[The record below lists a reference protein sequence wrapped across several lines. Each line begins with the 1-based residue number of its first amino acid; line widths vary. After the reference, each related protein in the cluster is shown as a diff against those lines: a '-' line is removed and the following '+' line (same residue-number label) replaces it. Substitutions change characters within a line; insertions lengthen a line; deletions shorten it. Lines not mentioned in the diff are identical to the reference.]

1 MKIMY
6 KNSGYEHSINSIMLF
21 QTDDQIPYWSDSL
34 LFFYPQVEKQELV
47 KCNLADRK
55 KYLYEALYNV
65 YHQEI
70 KKEIDEKVNAYNL
83 HFSKNKDQIEDALS
97 EAFDIDTRMIFNDL
111 TGNITMNP
119 VGPRFLKE
127 HYFDV
132 FYKNSERG
140 ALGVSIHEVIHYI
153 WFYVWNKHFG
163 DCYDEYETPSLKW
176 ILSEMVVESIM
187 SDKRLSSINPYFP
200 RENGGCVY
208 PYFQDMII
216 DGTPILDTL
225 DKFYRQNKIV
235 DFMECSYDYCL
246 KFEKG
251 IRNHISEAEKEF

>member
-1 MKIMY
+1 MKIIY
-6 KNSGYEHSINSIMLF
+6 KNPGFEHSIDSMMLF
-21 QTDDQIPYWSDSL
+21 QTDGQAPLWSDALSY
-34 LFFYPQVEKQELV
+34 FYPQIEKQKLIGLNFEE
-47 KCNLADRK
+47 K
-55 KYLYEALYNV
+55 KNYISERLYDV

-70 KKEIDEKVNAYNL
+70 KHEIDEKVQTYTL
-83 HFSKNKDQIEDALS
+83 HFEKHQAQIEDALS
-97 EAFDIDTRMIFNDL
+97 EAFDLDTRTVFQDL

-127 HYFDV
+127 HDFDL

-140 ALGVSIHEVIHYI
+140 ALGVSMHEVIHFL

-163 DCYDEYETPSLKW
+163 DTYDEYENPSLKW

-187 SDKRLSSINPYFP
+187 SDERLSAINPYYP

-216 DGTPILDTL
+216 DGKPILETL
-225 DKFYRQNKIV
+225 DQYYRKNKIC
-235 DFMECSYDYCL
+235 DFMEEAYRYCL
-246 KFEKG
+246 KFEKD
-251 IRNHISEAEKEF
+251 IRYHIHKAEKEG